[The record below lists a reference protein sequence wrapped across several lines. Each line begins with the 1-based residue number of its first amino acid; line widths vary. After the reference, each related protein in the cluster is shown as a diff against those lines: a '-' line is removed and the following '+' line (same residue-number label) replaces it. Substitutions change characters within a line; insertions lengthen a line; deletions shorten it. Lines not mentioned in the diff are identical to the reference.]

1 MKRLTIWLA
10 ATALSAGACASE
22 PAASDTDP
30 PQTSAAAA
38 AEDTAAG
45 PVSDG
50 AEGTVSSSTG
60 LSTYYS
66 GTPGVP
72 EGLFASQLVEYDSCA
87 AFLDRLKAEALERV
101 GPYGFDGGLRFFG
114 VPEPAIASEEAMMDS
129 AAPAT
134 TAAPAP
140 MVESAMASADEA
152 ASGGGG
158 SAGRDFSTTN
168 VQEAGVDEPD
178 LVKTDGRR
186 ILALAQGV
194 LHYIDAASGAPELV
208 SSLDL
213 RSAGGDDREAWNH
226 QMFLAGDSALLMAS
240 GYTDEGEVTLVHQI
254 DLSDPAA
261 MQKVRTLSAEG
272 RFISARLAEGRA
284 NLVLA
289 YEPGVRFE
297 FLYPSSDS
305 ESARARAEQVNRL
318 VIQESTLED
327 WMPSYT
333 LTGGSSAAL
342 SEGMLVDCSKAYAP
356 REFSGFSLLTVLAV
370 DPEDG
375 IEPGAVATVVS
386 GGDTVYASQDNLYVA
401 TQRWID
407 WGVFEDDEQA
417 REEADALTTHIHR
430 FAVGGP
436 GGPEYTA
443 SGAVSGYLLNQFA
456 MSEHDGYL
464 RVASTNAPPWGWW
477 NEDTES
483 RVDVLE
489 QEGREL
495 RTAGSVGGLG
505 PGERIFAVRFIG
517 EVGYVVTFRQ
527 TDPLYTIDLSDPAD
541 PKVMGE
547 LKILGY
553 SAYLHP
559 IGDGLL
565 LGVGQDADERG
576 VISGTQVSIFDV
588 SDLSDPVRTHQF
600 NLAES
605 SSSEVEFDH
614 RAFLY
619 WPPTETLV
627 LPIGWSGYEGDYWQW
642 FSGAKVLKA
651 GEGGIE
657 DLGFIEHRPSW
668 AQPKPAGFDGKPNTT
683 FADGG
688 EIMVE
693 NGYYGDETV
702 PIRRSLVIGPN
713 LFTLSDSGLKASDLA
728 SLSERAWIEFPFE
741 GYGGGVPEP
750 LPVDI
755 P

>member
-1 MKRLTIWLA
+1 MKATMKKKLTIWLA
-10 ATALSAGACASE
+10 AAALLAGACASE
-22 PAASDTDP
+22 PTASEPSASQPGATAAEGAATEPGTDGP
-30 PQTSAAAA
+30 AAVVPSSAAPS
-38 AEDTAAG
+38 G
-45 PVSDG
+45 PM
-50 AEGTVSSSTG
+50 
-60 LSTYYS
+60 
-66 GTPGVP
+66 
-72 EGLFASQLVEYDSCA
+72 GLFASQLVEYDSCP

-101 GPYGFDGGLRFFG
+101 GPYGFGDGSHFFIWNRS
-114 VPEPAIASEEAMMDS
+114 VADFDEAEMAAASAESFTEEAS
-129 AAPAT
+129 ALAPAT
-134 TAAPAP
+134 TAAAALAA
-140 MVESAMASADEA
+140 EEA
-152 ASGGGG
+152 AADSGGGG

-194 LHYIDAASGAPELV
+194 LHYIDASSGAPELV

-213 RSAGGDDREAWNH
+213 RSGGDDRDAWNH
-226 QMFLAGDSALLMAS
+226 QMFLGDEAALLMAS
-240 GYTDEGEVTLVHQI
+240 SYTDQGEVTLVHQI
-254 DLSDPAA
+254 DLSDPEA

-272 RFISARLAEGRA
+272 RFISARLVGGRA

-289 YEPGVRFE
+289 SDPGVHFE

-305 ESARARAEQVNRL
+305 ESAKSRAEMVNRL

-327 WMPSYT
+327 WMPVYT
-333 LTGGSSAAL
+333 LSGGASPP

-356 REFSGFSLLTVLAV
+356 QEFSGFSFLTVLAV
-370 DPEDG
+370 DLEEG

-407 WGVFEDDEQA
+407 WGVIEDDEQA
-417 REEADALTTHIHR
+417 REEADAAVTHIHR

-477 NEDTES
+477 SEDTES

-489 QEGREL
+489 QNGREL

-505 PGERIFAVRFIG
+505 PGERIFAVRFMG
-517 EVGYVVTFRQ
+517 DTGYVVTFRQ
-527 TDPLYTIDLSDPAD
+527 TDPLYTIDLSDPED

-559 IGDGLL
+559 IGGGLL
-565 LGVGQDADERG
+565 IGVGQDADERG
-576 VISGTQVSIFDV
+576 VTRGTQVSIFDV
-588 SDLSDPVRTHQF
+588 SDLSDPVRLHQYT
-600 NLAES
+600 LAES

-619 WPPTETLV
+619 WPATETLV
-627 LPIGWSGYEGDYWQW
+627 LPVGWGDDGGEGYWEW

-668 AQPKPAGFDGKPNTT
+668 AERGGGSFDDEG
-683 FADGG
+683 
-688 EIMVE
+688 
-693 NGYYGDETV
+693 GYYGDETV

-713 LFTLSDSGLKASDLA
+713 LFTLSDGGLKASDLA
-728 SLSERAWIEFPFE
+728 SLSEQAWIEFPFE
-741 GYGGGVPEP
+741 GYGAVPEP
-750 LPVDI
+750 FPID
-755 P
+755 

>member
-1 MKRLTIWLA
+1 MKKKLTIWLA
-10 ATALSAGACASE
+10 AAALLAGACASE
-22 PAASDTDP
+22 PTVSEPTASEPAASTAAEGPAADSGTDGP
-30 PQTSAAAA
+30 ADVVSPSAAPS
-38 AEDTAAG
+38 G
-45 PVSDG
+45 PV
-50 AEGTVSSSTG
+50 
-60 LSTYYS
+60 
-66 GTPGVP
+66 
-72 EGLFASQLVEYDSCA
+72 GLFASQLVEYGSCP

-101 GPYGFDGGLRFFG
+101 GPYGFGDGSHFFIWNRADAA
-114 VPEPAIASEEAMMDS
+114 VEEADMAS
-129 AAPAT
+129 ASAEAFTEEASALAPAT
-134 TAAPAP
+134 TALAAAPAA
-140 MVESAMASADEA
+140 EEA
-152 ASGGGG
+152 AADSGGGG

-194 LHYIDAASGAPELV
+194 LHYIDASSGAPELV

-213 RSAGGDDREAWNH
+213 RSEGDDLEAWNH
-226 QMFLAGDSALLMAS
+226 QMFLSGEAALLMAS
-240 GYTDEGEVTLVHQI
+240 SYTDEGEVTLVHQI

-261 MQKVRTLSAEG
+261 MRKVRTLSAEG
-272 RFISARLAEGRA
+272 RFISARLVGGRA

-289 YEPGVRFE
+289 SDPGVRFE

-305 ESARARAEQVNRL
+305 ESAKNRAEMVNRL

-327 WMPSYT
+327 WMPFYT
-333 LTGGSSAAL
+333 LSGGASPS

-356 REFSGFSLLTVLAV
+356 QEFSGFSFLTVLAV
-370 DPEDG
+370 DLEEG

-407 WGVFEDDEQA
+407 WGVIEDDEQV
-417 REEADALTTHIHR
+417 REEADAAVTHIHR

-477 NEDTES
+477 GEDTES

-489 QEGREL
+489 QNGREL

-517 EVGYVVTFRQ
+517 DTGYVVTFRQ

-565 LGVGQDADERG
+565 IGVGQDADVRG
-576 VISGTQVSIFDV
+576 VTRGTQVSIFDV
-588 SDLSDPVRTHQF
+588 SDLSDPVRLHQYT
-600 NLAES
+600 LAES

-619 WPPTETLV
+619 WPATETLV
-627 LPIGWSGYEGDYWQW
+627 LPVGWGADGRGGWEW

-668 AQPKPAGFDGKPNTT
+668 AERGR
-683 FADGG
+683 GG
-688 EIMVE
+688 LEGE
-693 NGYYGDETV
+693 GYYGDETV

-713 LFTLSDSGLKASDLA
+713 LFTLSDGGLKASDLA

-741 GYGGGVPEP
+741 GYGAVPEP
-750 LPVDI
+750 FPID
-755 P
+755 

>member
-1 MKRLTIWLA
+1 MKKLTIWLA

-22 PAASDTDP
+22 PTASETSPP
-30 PQTSAAAA
+30 PQTTVAAAV
-38 AEDTAAG
+38 EDTAAG

-50 AEGTVSSSTG
+50 TAVTVFSTPA
-60 LSTYYS
+60 
-66 GTPGVP
+66 PGVP
-72 EGLFASQLVEYDSCA
+72 AGLFASQLVEYDSCS

-101 GPYGFDGGLRFFG
+101 GPYGFGGGSPFFG
-114 VPEPAIASEEAMMDS
+114 VPEPAIDAPSSASEEAL
-129 AAPAT
+129 AT
-134 TAAPAP
+134 TAAAP
-140 MVESAMASADEA
+140 MAEAAEASADGA

-158 SAGRDFSTTN
+158 SAGPAFSTTN

-213 RSAGGDDREAWNH
+213 RSEGGDWEEWNH
-226 QMFLAGDSALLMAS
+226 QMFLSGDSALLTAS
-240 GYTDEGEVTLVHQI
+240 SYADRGEVTLVHQI
-254 DLSDPAA
+254 DLSDPSA

-272 RFISARLAEGRA
+272 RFVSARLAGGRA

-289 YEPGVRFE
+289 YDPGVRFE

-327 WMPSYT
+327 WMPFYT
-333 LTGGSSAAL
+333 STGGASPL

-356 REFSGFSLLTVLAV
+356 REFSGFSLLTVMAV
-370 DPEDG
+370 DPDG

-417 REEADALTTHIHR
+417 REEADAAVTHIHR

-495 RTAGSVGGLG
+495 RIAGSAGGLG

-565 LGVGQDADERG
+565 IGVGQDADEQG
-576 VISGTQVSIFDV
+576 VISGTKVSIFDV
-588 SDLSDPVRTHQF
+588 SDLTDPVRIHQYT
-600 NLAES
+600 LAES

-627 LPIGWSGYEGDYWQW
+627 LPVGWADYEGDYWQW

-668 AQPKPAGFDGKPNTT
+668 AQRDTAATFEEGGFY
-683 FADGG
+683 G
-688 EIMVE
+688 E
-693 NGYYGDETV
+693 ETV
-702 PIRRSLVIGPN
+702 PIRRSLVIGAN
-713 LFTLSDSGLKASDLA
+713 LFTLSDGGLKASDLA

-741 GYGGGVPEP
+741 GYGGGGVPEP
-750 LPVDI
+750 FPID
-755 P
+755 